1 MMCYKRFVGKP
12 VVKKIQHQASGPVGI
27 REESLILR
35 CKKCRRCVVDSSC
48 LLSTSAEAGCTVWH
62 VDVDA
67 LPDWILSVI
76 NQVHWTTGKLN
87 CQHCGARL
95 GGFNLLNCSRCPCGH
110 DTNVHFIKSRV
121 DQVVKHL
128 VYLSR
133 PGTARVHTGFQVK
146 PRDLE
151 GPEDRTLGG
160 DPHQVT
166 TNGLNPEPELLS
178 RQIQAPHF
186 DGEPSVISPH
196 SPHLSLPLIRP
207 VNEEVKEAAAH
218 DPDRNA
224 RLTPTELSDYLE
236 NQDVPVDSF
245 SAPTQNTVTG
255 EPDLSDSVTEE
266 PQDRPCSTPVQ
277 MLTKRERNRLKS
289 LRRKQR
295 KKERWIQRQLEEKS
309 VSWNQSSSDEEE
321 KEGCMCAVCLDV
333 YYKPYM
339 CQPCSHV
346 FCEPCLR
353 TLAKSRAS
361 STPCPLCR
369 TLISHVIFQEE
380 LHQHTR
386 SHFPKEYCMRNET
399 FQKTNYSKWPL
410 PSCPKHFHIL
420 WGLQRHRASAGQW
433 QFPLR
438 TLGLNILELGDMRG
452 WTFQSDMVTFIF
464 SFHWVLSTFIVLCGL
479 FYILL
484 W

>member
-1 MMCYKRFVGKP
+1 M
-12 VVKKIQHQASGPVGI
+12 ASLDMDGIPDPVGI
-27 REESLILR
+27 QEEPSIFR

-48 LLSTSAEAGCTVWH
+48 LLSASKDLLAGCSVWH

-67 LPDWILSVI
+67 LPDWILSLI

-95 GGFNLLNCSRCPCGH
+95 GGFNFLNHSQCPCGH
-110 DTNVHFIKSRV
+110 ETTVHLIKSRV

-133 PGTARVHTGFQVK
+133 PGTARVHTEFKVK
-146 PRDLE
+146 HADQE
-151 GPEDRTLGG
+151 GPEGRNLGC
-160 DPHQVT
+160 DLHQVT
-166 TNGLNPEPELLS
+166 HGLNPEPALQS
-178 RQIQAPHF
+178 RQIQATQFH
-186 DGEPSVISPH
+186 GETCVISTCSRP
-196 SPHLSLPLIRP
+196 LSLPLIYP
-207 VNEEVKEAAAH
+207 VHEQVNEAGPH
-218 DPDRNA
+218 DANDHIQ
-224 RLTPTELSDYLE
+224 LTPPELSDHLQ
-236 NQDVPVDSF
+236 NQDGHLDSF
-245 SAPTQNTVTG
+245 PSPTEDAVMGQTDISEGVR
-255 EPDLSDSVTEE
+255 EE
-266 PQDRPCSTPVQ
+266 IQDRVCSTPVQ
-277 MLTKRERNRLKS
+277 LLTKREKNHLKT

-309 VSWNQSSSDEEE
+309 VSWNLTSSNEEE

-353 TLAKSRAS
+353 TLAKSRAN

-380 LHQHTR
+380 LHQRTR
-386 SHFPKEYCMRNET
+386 THFPKEYRMRNET
-399 FQKTNYSKWPL
+399 FQKTSYSKWPL
-410 PSCPKHFHIL
+410 PSSPKHFHIL

-438 TLGLNILELGDMRG
+438 ALGLNRLELRDIRG
-452 WTFQSDMVTFIF
+452 WTFHSDMITFIF
-464 SFHWVLSTFIVLCGL
+464 SIHWVLAFFIILCGL
-479 FYILL
+479 FYIFL

>member
-1 MMCYKRFVGKP
+1 M
-12 VVKKIQHQASGPVGI
+12 ASFDTDGVSDPVGI
-27 REESLILR
+27 HEEPSVLR

-48 LLSTSAEAGCTVWH
+48 LLSASEDLMAGCTVWH

-95 GGFNLLNCSRCPCGH
+95 GGFNFLNCSRCPCGH
-110 DTNVHFIKSRV
+110 DTTVHLIKSRV

-128 VYLSR
+128 VYLSK

-146 PRDLE
+146 HKDLE
-151 GPEDRTLGG
+151 GPEDRNLGC
-160 DPHQVT
+160 DLHPVT
-166 TNGLNPEPELLS
+166 HGLNPEPELQS
-178 RQIQAPHF
+178 REIQATHF
-186 DGEPSVISPH
+186 DGEPSVISPF
-196 SPHLSLPLIRP
+196 SRPLSLPLLHP
-207 VNEEVKEAAAH
+207 VHEEMNEAAAH
-218 DPDRNA
+218 DDSHTH
-224 RLTPTELSDYLE
+224 LTPTELSDHLQ
-236 NQDVPVDSF
+236 NQDSHLDSF
-245 SAPTQNTVTG
+245 PSPTQDTVTG
-255 EPDLSDSVTEE
+255 QADISDGVTEE
-266 PQDRPCSTPVQ
+266 TQDHAYFTPVQ
-277 MLTKRERNRLKS
+277 MLTKREKNRLKS

-309 VSWNQSSSDEEE
+309 VSWNLTSSDEEE

-386 SHFPKEYCMRNET
+386 THFPKEYRMRNET
-399 FQKTNYSKWPL
+399 FHKTNYSKWPL
-410 PSCPKHFHIL
+410 PSCPKHFHFL

-438 TLGLNILELGDMRG
+438 ALGLNRLELGDIRG
-452 WTFQSDMVTFIF
+452 WTFHSDMITFIF
-464 SFHWVLSTFIVLCGL
+464 SFHWVLSSFIILCGL